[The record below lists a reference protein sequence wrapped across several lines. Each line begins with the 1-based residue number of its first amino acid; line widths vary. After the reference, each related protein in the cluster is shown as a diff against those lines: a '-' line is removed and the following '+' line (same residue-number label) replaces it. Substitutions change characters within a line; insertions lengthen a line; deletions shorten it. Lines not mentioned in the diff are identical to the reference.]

1 MRPYGTSAQRAVVR
15 RRAFDLLTH
24 GVHPGAVAKRVGVT
38 KRSVQRWQHEARQPK
53 RKKSK
58 RGPGRPSY
66 LSPVQLRRVERALD
80 QGAYAHGYAED
91 YWTVDR
97 IGHVIWELCGVRY
110 ESSSVWRLLQRLG
123 WSSQKP
129 QRQPLQRDDAAIAH
143 WKRYVWPRIKKVA
156 CAPGDLG
163 FWR

>member
-1 MRPYGTSAQRAVVR
+1 MRPYGTSEQRATVR
-15 RRAFDLLTH
+15 GRAFALLAK
-24 GVHPGAVAKRVGVT
+24 GLDSAEVAQRVGVT
-38 KRSVQRWQHEARQPK
+38 ERSVRRWQHDARQPK
-53 RKKSK
+53 RKKAK

-66 LSPVQLRRVERALD
+66 LSAKQRRQLEKALD

-91 YWTVDR
+91 YWTADR
-97 IGHVIWELCGVRY
+97 IGHVIWELFGVRY

-129 QRQPLQRDDAAIAH
+129 QRQPLERDDEAIRH

-156 CAPGDLG
+156 
-163 FWR
+163 